1 MDECWANTGD
11 TCGWSRTTLLQLNQ
25 CFSFT
30 PATLALNANNGRYN
44 EDSVKYRAQ
53 VRASLSP
60 RISSCH
66 KIRLVVDAAVVPYYD
81 RGRSCS
87 MRLVPFT
94 AASAGISRSYGRL
107 PAFPR

>member
-53 VRASLSP
+53 V
-60 RISSCH
+60 
-66 KIRLVVDAAVVPYYD
+66 VPYYD

>member
-25 CFSFT
+25 CFSFS

-53 VRASLSP
+53 IRASLSH

-66 KIRLVVDAAVVPYYD
+66 EIC
-81 RGRSCS
+81 GRRS
-87 MRLVPFT
+87 
-94 AASAGISRSYGRL
+94 SRSVLRPGTFKFNAPGAIHGGICWDL
-107 PAFPR
+107 AL